1 MLSNRNKL
9 TDLPSSSTKK
19 KTTDVTAG
27 ARESCQA
34 RKSARKNGNAER
46 CIEIKL
52 NHFPRR
58 QRNGEY
64 SAREVARE
72 ESLVAVIQRLRAGSN
87 LLACETRQHGRLVS
101 CSPENKNQMRTCG

>member
-1 MLSNRNKL
+1 MSPLGRGNHVKRVNL
-9 TDLPSSSTKK
+9 H
-19 KTTDVTAG
+19 
-27 ARESCQA
+27 E
-34 RKSARKNGNAER
+34 NGNAER
-46 CIEIKL
+46 FIEIKL